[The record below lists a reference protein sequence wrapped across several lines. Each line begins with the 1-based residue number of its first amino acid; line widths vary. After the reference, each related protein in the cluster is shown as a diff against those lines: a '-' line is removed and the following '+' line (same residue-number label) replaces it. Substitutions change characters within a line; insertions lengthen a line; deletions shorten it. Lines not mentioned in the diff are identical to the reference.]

1 MCMHNRIKEIRKA
14 LNINQIDFAK
24 QIGLSQ
30 STLAMIEVGK
40 RNFSDKHIKLICSTF
55 NISEHW
61 IRTGEG
67 SMFSCSPYEKE
78 LISGSVSEQKRV
90 SAYFMIFST
99 GPCQAQKRKQYQKI
113 IFLCQ

>member
-78 LISGSVSEQKRV
+78 LISVFETLSPITQKYLINIARELLEN
-90 SAYFMIFST
+90 
-99 GPCQAQKRKQYQKI
+99 QKELLNQNKNT
-113 IFLCQ
+113 

>member
-1 MCMHNRIKEIRKA
+1 MCMYNRIKEIRKT

-61 IRTGEG
+61 IKTGEG
-67 SMFSCSPYEKE
+67 NMFNCSPYERELITIFENLSPITQKYLINIAKE
-78 LISGSVSEQKRV
+78 LLENQKELL
-90 SAYFMIFST
+90 SKNN
-99 GPCQAQKRKQYQKI
+99 P
-113 IFLCQ
+113 

>member
-61 IRTGEG
+61 IRTGE
-67 SMFSCSPYEKE
+67 KAD
-78 LISGSVSEQKRV
+78 SGSGGFCPNPKVTAGTTAKHRIYC
-90 SAYFMIFST
+90 A
-99 GPCQAQKRKQYQKI
+99 ALR
-113 IFLCQ
+113 L